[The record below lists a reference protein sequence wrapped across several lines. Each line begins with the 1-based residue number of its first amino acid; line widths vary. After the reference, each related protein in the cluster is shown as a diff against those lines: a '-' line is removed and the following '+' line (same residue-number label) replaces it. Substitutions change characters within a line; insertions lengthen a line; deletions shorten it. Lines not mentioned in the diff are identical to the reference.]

1 MKVSELAKTANV
13 TAETVRH
20 YTRQGLLQPERDPD
34 NGYQRFNQRD
44 LERLRFI
51 QRART
56 LGFSLK
62 EIGEILAQADQGDS
76 PCPLVRDMLA
86 ARLPQIHA
94 RIRELQALAERME
107 HAMRSWAELPDGTPD
122 GHSICRLI
130 EQSSDDETL
139 DRTAPRRNT

>member
-1 MKVSELAKTANV
+1 MKVTELARAAGV
-13 TAETVRH
+13 TSETVRH
-20 YTRQGLLQPERDPD
+20 YTRQALLRPQRDPD
-34 NGYQRFNQRD
+34 NGYQLFDQRD

-62 EIGEILAQADQGDS
+62 EIADILAQADQDDS
-76 PCPLVRDMLA
+76 PCPLVRDLLA

-94 RIRELQALAERME
+94 RIRELQTLADRME
-107 HAMRSWAELPDGTPD
+107 RAMNDWSRLPDGTPD

-130 EQSSDDETL
+130 EQTPEPDADGYAAARRSS
-139 DRTAPRRNT
+139 

>member
-1 MKVSELAKTANV
+1 MKVTELARAAGV

-20 YTRQGLLQPERDPD
+20 YTRLALLKPQRDPD
-34 NGYQRFNQRD
+34 NGYQLFDQRD
-44 LERLRFI
+44 LERLCFI

-62 EIGEILAQADQGDS
+62 EIADILAQADQGDS
-76 PCPLVRDMLA
+76 PCPLVRDLLA

-107 HAMRSWAELPDGTPD
+107 RAMNEWSRLPDGTPD

-130 EQSSDDETL
+130 EQAPESGDDYRAPARRSS
-139 DRTAPRRNT
+139 